1 MKPAPLHEQMV
12 PAVRRNKPIT
22 PTTVWS
28 GQRGCGY
35 RGQASGIDVGVVLA
49 VYLHEAAFSREG

>member
-1 MKPAPLHEQMV
+1 MV